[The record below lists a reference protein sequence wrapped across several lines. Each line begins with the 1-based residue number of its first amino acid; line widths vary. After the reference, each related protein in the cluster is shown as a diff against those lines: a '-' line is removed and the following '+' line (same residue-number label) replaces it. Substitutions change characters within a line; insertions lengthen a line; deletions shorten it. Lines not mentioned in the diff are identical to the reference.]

1 MRHALWIDIREPGGE
16 QRQLLFEAE
25 APNSK
30 HLRQR
35 RIQELVRRLWPSAQL
50 IRYSGGVGKFE
61 VDRSLAVAHFAAVRD
76 DAPLLPLPPDALASE
91 ASLRNDDEAHATR
104 GAPLA
109 CSSELQLRLL

>member
-1 MRHALWIDIREPGGE
+1 VRHALWIDIREPGGK

-35 RIQELVRRLWPSAQL
+35 KIQELVGRLWPSAQL

-61 VDRSLAVAHFAAVRD
+61 VGRSLAVAHFAAVRD
-76 DAPLLPLPPDALASE
+76 DAPLLPVTPEALATE
-91 ASLRNDDEAHATR
+91 APLRNDDEAHPTR

-109 CSSELQLRLL
+109 RSRELQLRLL